1 MHQKDNEFR
10 NRISTLEQQL
20 LRQRERSMA
29 LMEEKDKEILTLK
42 TSFRALLP
50 NKETTATKETKASS
64 SKKYDNTVEPISDL
78 VTGLL
83 TNDSPPILH
92 YTQELAR
99 KEVQV
104 SSSRK
109 KILELEATLREQQR
123 EMLHM
128 KEQQQEEN
136 KTLKAHI
143 TRYIIV
149 AHHLKTKI
157 HHRDDN

>member
-1 MHQKDNEFR
+1 MHQKDNEYR
-10 NRISTLEQQL
+10 HRISILEQQL

-29 LMEEKDKEILTLK
+29 LVEEKDKEILTLK

-50 NKETTATKETKASS
+50 NKETAAAAENKTHLNRFE
-64 SKKYDNTVEPISDL
+64 NTVEPVTDL

-99 KEVQV
+99 KEVQM

-123 EMLHM
+123 EMLHI
-128 KEQQQEEN
+128 KEQQQEEA
-136 KTLKAHI
+136 KALKAHI
-143 TRYIIV
+143 TR
-149 AHHLKTKI
+149 
-157 HHRDDN
+157 

>member
-1 MHQKDNEFR
+1 MKLEHTLHQKDNEFR
-10 NRISTLEQQL
+10 NRISILEQQL

-29 LMEEKDKEILTLK
+29 LVEEKDKEILTLK

-50 NKETTATKETKASS
+50 NKETAVTMENKTHSI
-64 SKKYDNTVEPISDL
+64 YGNTVEPITDL

-99 KEVQV
+99 KEIQM

-109 KILELEATLREQQR
+109 KILELEATLREQQK
-123 EMLHM
+123 EMLYM
-128 KEQQQEEN
+128 KDQQQEET
-136 KTLKAHI
+136 KTLKIHI
-143 TRYIIV
+143 TR
-149 AHHLKTKI
+149 
-157 HHRDDN
+157 

>member
-1 MHQKDNEFR
+1 
-10 NRISTLEQQL
+10 
-20 LRQRERSMA
+20 MA
-29 LMEEKDKEILTLK
+29 LVEEKDKEILTLK
-42 TSFRALLP
+42 ASFRALLP
-50 NKETTATKETKASS
+50 NKETAATTENKTHLRYE
-64 SKKYDNTVEPISDL
+64 NTIEPVTDL

-128 KEQQQEEN
+128 KEQQQEEV
-136 KTLKAHI
+136 KRLKAHI
-143 TRYIIV
+143 TR
-149 AHHLKTKI
+149 
-157 HHRDDN
+157 

>member
-1 MHQKDNEFR
+1 MKSEHTLHQKDNEFR
-10 NRISTLEQQL
+10 NRISILEQQL

-29 LMEEKDKEILTLK
+29 LVEEKDKEILTLK

-50 NKETTATKETKASS
+50 NKETAATMENKVQDMRHSRYE
-64 SKKYDNTVEPISDL
+64 NTVEPITDL

-99 KEVQV
+99 KEMQI

-123 EMLHM
+123 EMLYV
-128 KEQQQEEN
+128 KEQQQEET
-136 KTLKAHI
+136 KTLKTHI
-143 TRYIIV
+143 TR
-149 AHHLKTKI
+149 
-157 HHRDDN
+157 

>member
-1 MHQKDNEFR
+1 MHQKDNEYR
-10 NRISTLEQQL
+10 NRISILEQQL

-29 LMEEKDKEILTLK
+29 LVEEKDKEILTLK
-42 TSFRALLP
+42 ASFRALLP
-50 NKETTATKETKASS
+50 NKETAGTTENKTHLKRYE
-64 SKKYDNTVEPISDL
+64 NTIEPVTDL

-123 EMLHM
+123 EMLHV
-128 KEQQQEEN
+128 KEQQQEEIKRL
-136 KTLKAHI
+136 KTHI
-143 TRYIIV
+143 TRYII
-149 AHHLKTKI
+149 TQY
-157 HHRDDN
+157 

>member
-10 NRISTLEQQL
+10 NKISLLEQQL

-29 LMEEKDKEILTLK
+29 LVEEKDKEILTLK
-42 TSFRALLP
+42 TSFRTLLP
-50 NKETTATKETKASS
+50 NKEAVAATENKAPLIRYES
-64 SKKYDNTVEPISDL
+64 TVEPVTDL
-78 VTGLL
+78 VMGLL

-104 SSSRK
+104 SSLRK
-109 KILELEATLREQQR
+109 KTLELEGALREQQR

-143 TRYIIV
+143 TR
-149 AHHLKTKI
+149 
-157 HHRDDN
+157 

>member
-1 MHQKDNEFR
+1 MHQKDNEYR
-10 NRISTLEQQL
+10 HRISTLEQQL

-29 LMEEKDKEILTLK
+29 LVEEKDKEILTLK

-50 NKETTATKETKASS
+50 NKETAAVTENKTHLNRFE
-64 SKKYDNTVEPISDL
+64 NTVEPVTDL

-99 KEVQV
+99 KEVQM
-104 SSSRK
+104 SLSRK

-123 EMLHM
+123 EMLHV
-128 KEQQQEEN
+128 KEQQREEA

-143 TRYIIV
+143 TR
-149 AHHLKTKI
+149 
-157 HHRDDN
+157 

>member
-1 MHQKDNEFR
+1 
-10 NRISTLEQQL
+10 
-20 LRQRERSMA
+20 MA
-29 LMEEKDKEILTLK
+29 LVEEKDKEILTLK

-50 NKETTATKETKASS
+50 NKEISGTTENKIQLKRYE
-64 SKKYDNTVEPISDL
+64 NTIEPITDL

-83 TNDSPPILH
+83 TNDSTPILH

-123 EMLHM
+123 EMLHI
-128 KEQQQEEN
+128 KEQQQEEIKRL
-136 KTLKAHI
+136 KTYI
-143 TRYIIV
+143 TR
-149 AHHLKTKI
+149 
-157 HHRDDN
+157 

>member
-1 MHQKDNEFR
+1 MKSEHTLHQKDNEFR
-10 NRISTLEQQL
+10 NRISILEQQL

-29 LMEEKDKEILTLK
+29 LVEEKDKEILTLK

-50 NKETTATKETKASS
+50 NKETAATTENKAYSR
-64 SKKYDNTVEPISDL
+64 YENTVEPITDL

-83 TNDSPPILH
+83 RNDSPPILH

-99 KEVQV
+99 KEMQI

-123 EMLHM
+123 EMLYV
-128 KEQQQEEN
+128 KEQQQEET
-136 KTLKAHI
+136 KTLKTHI
-143 TRYIIV
+143 TR
-149 AHHLKTKI
+149 
-157 HHRDDN
+157 

>member
-1 MHQKDNEFR
+1 MHQKENEFR

-20 LRQRERSMA
+20 QRQRERSMA
-29 LMEEKDKEILTLK
+29 LVEEKDKEILTLK

-50 NKETTATKETKASS
+50 NKETTAATENKTHLSRYE
-64 SKKYDNTVEPISDL
+64 NTVEPVSDL

-109 KILELEATLREQQR
+109 KILELEAALREQQR
-123 EMLHM
+123 EILHM

-136 KTLKAHI
+136 RTLKAHI
-143 TRYIIV
+143 TR
-149 AHHLKTKI
+149 
-157 HHRDDN
+157 

>member
-1 MHQKDNEFR
+1 
-10 NRISTLEQQL
+10 
-20 LRQRERSMA
+20 MA

-50 NKETTATKETKASS
+50 NKEIADTENKTQLKRYESI
-64 SKKYDNTVEPISDL
+64 EPITDL

-128 KEQQQEEN
+128 KEQQQEEIKRL
-136 KTLKAHI
+136 KTHI
-143 TRYIIV
+143 TR
-149 AHHLKTKI
+149 
-157 HHRDDN
+157 

>member
-1 MHQKDNEFR
+1 MHQKDNEYR
-10 NRISTLEQQL
+10 NKISILEQQL

-29 LMEEKDKEILTLK
+29 LVEEKDKEILTLK
-42 TSFRALLP
+42 ASFRALLP
-50 NKETTATKETKASS
+50 NKETATENKTHLKRYE
-64 SKKYDNTVEPISDL
+64 NIEPVTDL

-128 KEQQQEEN
+128 KEQQQEEI
-136 KTLKAHI
+136 KRLKAHI
-143 TRYIIV
+143 TR
-149 AHHLKTKI
+149 
-157 HHRDDN
+157 

>member
-1 MHQKDNEFR
+1 
-10 NRISTLEQQL
+10 
-20 LRQRERSMA
+20 MA
-29 LMEEKDKEILTLK
+29 LVEEKDKEILTLK
-42 TSFRALLP
+42 ASFRAFLP
-50 NKETTATKETKASS
+50 NKETAAIEDKTHLKRYE
-64 SKKYDNTVEPISDL
+64 NTIEPVNDL

-128 KEQQQEEN
+128 KEQQQEEI
-136 KTLKAHI
+136 KRLKAHI
-143 TRYIIV
+143 TR
-149 AHHLKTKI
+149 
-157 HHRDDN
+157 

>member
-1 MHQKDNEFR
+1 MKLEHTLHQKDNEYR
-10 NRISTLEQQL
+10 HRISILEQQL

-29 LMEEKDKEILTLK
+29 LVEEKDKEILTLK

-50 NKETTATKETKASS
+50 NKETAAAAENKTHLNRFE
-64 SKKYDNTVEPISDL
+64 NTVEPVTDL

-99 KEVQV
+99 KEVQM

-123 EMLHM
+123 EMLHI
-128 KEQQQEEN
+128 KEQQQEEA
-136 KTLKAHI
+136 KVLKAHI
-143 TRYIIV
+143 TR
-149 AHHLKTKI
+149 
-157 HHRDDN
+157 

>member
-1 MHQKDNEFR
+1 MKLEHTLHQKDNEFR
-10 NRISTLEQQL
+10 NRISALEQQL

-29 LMEEKDKEILTLK
+29 LVEEKDKEILTLK

-50 NKETTATKETKASS
+50 NRETAAAATENKTHLRYENNA
-64 SKKYDNTVEPISDL
+64 VEPIADL

-99 KEVQV
+99 KEVQM
-104 SSSRK
+104 SSSRR
-109 KILELEATLREQQR
+109 KILELEAALREQQR
-123 EMLHM
+123 EMLHAR
-128 KEQQQEEN
+128 EQQREET

-143 TRYIIV
+143 TR
-149 AHHLKTKI
+149 
-157 HHRDDN
+157 

>member
-1 MHQKDNEFR
+1 MFQEEHSKLEHTLHQKDNEYR
-10 NRISTLEQQL
+10 NKISLLEQQL

-42 TSFRALLP
+42 TSFRTLLP
-50 NKETTATKETKASS
+50 NKETVGVAAATVAENKASS
-64 SKKYDNTVEPISDL
+64 IRYESTVEPVTDL

-99 KEVQV
+99 KEVQI
-104 SSSRK
+104 SSLRK
-109 KILELEATLREQQR
+109 KTLELEGTLREQQR
-123 EMLHM
+123 GMLHM

-143 TRYIIV
+143 TR
-149 AHHLKTKI
+149 
-157 HHRDDN
+157 

>member
-1 MHQKDNEFR
+1 MFQEEHSKLEHTLHQKDNEFR
-10 NRISTLEQQL
+10 NKISLLEQQL
-20 LRQRERSMA
+20 RRQRERSMA
-29 LMEEKDKEILTLK
+29 LVDEKDKEILTLK
-42 TSFRALLP
+42 TSFRTLLP
-50 NKETTATKETKASS
+50 NKETAAAATENITPLIR
-64 SKKYDNTVEPISDL
+64 YENTEPVTDL

-83 TNDSPPILH
+83 SNDSPPILH

-104 SSSRK
+104 SSLRK
-109 KILELEATLREQQR
+109 KTLELEGTLREQQR

-143 TRYIIV
+143 TR
-149 AHHLKTKI
+149 
-157 HHRDDN
+157 